1 MAENLITVRE
11 AANFLRI
18 SARTVYR
25 LIESGQIG
33 AVRIGKQGRIR
44 TAALPGVG
52 SGGAAHAPG
61 SGRDRGRRFVQRP
74 AAKRASP
81 SLASSLA
88 APHASARSAARFSSS
103 AALEPG

>member
-33 AVRIGKQGRIR
+33 AVRIGKQWRIP
-44 TAALPGVG
+44 ANDLPGRHDRRG
-52 SGGAAHAPG
+52 PERSSAPDP
-61 SGRDRGRRFVQRP
+61 GRLERLSVQT
-74 AAKRASP
+74 
-81 SLASSLA
+81 
-88 APHASARSAARFSSS
+88 SANRSRRFSSGR
-103 AALEPG
+103 AGAIRI